1 MKNFLI
7 VVGVIG
13 LFGAISVLGVMC
25 HVANT
30 AVDSATGVVDKTLD
44 PNNVIYNYEYFK
56 QAKQDIDAMS
66 QKLVDARQ
74 AATSF
79 DTQFKTRKEMDRED
93 KEESD
98 RLHAV
103 VLGLEQER
111 QNQVATYNARATMA
125 NRNIFRTNDLP
136 NHLE

>member
-7 VVGVIG
+7 VIGVIG
-13 LFGAISVLGVMC
+13 LFAAFSVLGVMC

-44 PNNVIYNYEYFK
+44 SNNVIYNYEYFK
-56 QAKQDIDAMS
+56 QAKQDIDAAS
-66 QKLVDARQ
+66 AKIVDARQ
-74 AATSF
+74 AASSF
-79 DTQFKTRKEMDRED
+79 DNQFKTRQEMDRED
-93 KEESD
+93 KQESE

-111 QNQVATYNARATMA
+111 QNQVATYNARAQMA

-136 NHLE
+136 NHIE

>member
-7 VVGVIG
+7 VIGVVG
-13 LFGAISVLGVMC
+13 LFVAVSVLGVMC

-30 AVDSATGVVDKTLD
+30 VVDSATGVVDKTLD
-44 PNNVIYNYEYFK
+44 SNNVIYNYEYFK
-56 QAKQDIDAMS
+56 QGKQDIDAMS
-66 QKLVDARQ
+66 AKIVDARQ

-79 DTQFKTRKEMDRED
+79 DSQFKTRHEMDRED
-93 KEESD
+93 KQESE
-98 RLHAV
+98 RLHAI

-111 QNQVATYNARATMA
+111 QNQVATYNARAQMA

-136 NHLE
+136 NHIE